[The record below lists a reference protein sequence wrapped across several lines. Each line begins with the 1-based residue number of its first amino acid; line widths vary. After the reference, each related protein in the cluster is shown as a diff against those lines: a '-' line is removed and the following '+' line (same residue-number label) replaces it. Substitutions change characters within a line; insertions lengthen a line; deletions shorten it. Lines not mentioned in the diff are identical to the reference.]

1 MQNPTERAAV
11 FKIAEKL
18 QTEEKDYCIITPYDA
33 QRNFLERE
41 MKDRPELSWEDKCFN
56 VDSFQG
62 EVAWRVLRVR
72 TLDF

>member
-18 QTEEKDYCIITPYDA
+18 QTEGKDYCIITPYDA
-33 QRNFLERE
+33 QRSFLENE
-41 MKDRPELSWEDKCFN
+41 MKEHDLDWKDKCFN

-62 EVAWRVLRVR
+62 ELSGALP
-72 TLDF
+72 TPPYS